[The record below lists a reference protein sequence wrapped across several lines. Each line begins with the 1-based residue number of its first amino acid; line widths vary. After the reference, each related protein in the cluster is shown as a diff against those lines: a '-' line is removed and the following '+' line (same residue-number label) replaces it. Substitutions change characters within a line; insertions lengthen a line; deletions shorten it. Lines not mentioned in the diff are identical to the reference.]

1 VLEYEMKGWGRFN
14 NRRQVASYTGLCP
27 GIHQSDG
34 RLGLD
39 KLGFIEAQY
48 EVLGN
53 DAKRPVRP
61 ARDDRN
67 VSAFGLARRSATPS
81 IGRSSCSSFVPPSL
95 RCGAAF
101 SLRARRSSK
110 SEGGILTMA
119 DRPGRIPL

>member
-1 VLEYEMKGWGRFN
+1 MK
-14 NRRQVASYTGLCP
+14 V
-27 GIHQSDG
+27 
-34 RLGLD
+34 
-39 KLGFIEAQY
+39 AQY

-53 DAKRPVRP
+53 DAKRHARP

-67 VSAFGLARRSATPS
+67 VRLLVSHTATAS
-81 IGRSSCSSFVPPSL
+81 IGRSSRPSFVPPSL

-119 DRPGRIPL
+119 DKPGRIAL